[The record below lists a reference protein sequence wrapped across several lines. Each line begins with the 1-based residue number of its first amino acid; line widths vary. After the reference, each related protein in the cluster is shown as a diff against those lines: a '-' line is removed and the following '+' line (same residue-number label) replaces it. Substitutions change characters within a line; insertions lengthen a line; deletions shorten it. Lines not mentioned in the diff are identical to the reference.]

1 MSFENTS
8 TWTPINNPDITK
20 RTPDEWAKIY
30 GIKLLE
36 SIAGWWNEY
45 EWAYNF
51 TRLSYTPLLKDE
63 DGFPNWEIISE
74 KEMRAQYLKR
84 DLFLGADMGEKEV
97 LKQRYIETQWVRNN
111 TMRV

>member
-1 MSFENTS
+1 MTFQKTE
-8 TWTPINNPDITK
+8 TWDPVTDPDITR

-30 GIKLLE
+30 GIKLLTQVP
-36 SIAGWWNEY
+36 GWWNEY

-51 TRLSYTPLLKDE
+51 TSLSYIPLLKDE
-63 DGFPNWEIISE
+63 DGFPNWDQIAE

-84 DLFLGADMGEKEV
+84 DLFLGADMGEKEL
-97 LKQRYIETQWVRNN
+97 LKTKYVETQWLRNN